1 MYKMPKKRVRRKTRK
16 SAVKP
21 VMVRSSKQ
29 RINLV
34 ARRLIF
40 FVILFV
46 LSLVL
51 NVAISNEI
59 WKNLFAML
67 TLIFGFVSLAFLIVL
82 LILWFMK
89 IIRK

>member
-1 MYKMPKKRVRRKTRK
+1 MPKKRVRRKRRK
-16 SAVKP
+16 PEP

-51 NVAISNEI
+51 KIAVSNEI
-59 WKNLFAML
+59 WKNLFEIL

-89 IIRK
+89 LIRK